1 MPTPSLAA
9 QRQIDIICDQFE
21 NEWDANGRP
30 NFTSFTDLVDN
41 TLREPL
47 LRMLLE
53 IDVELRLKAKHTIE
67 VADYLDAGKAASL
80 YVSEL
85 LKKKPIGE
93 APTPRTDLPD
103 KTGHTPARTINP
115 EFDETHRAHVI
126 ETDIKTLK
134 HIGRYRLESVLGK
147 GSYGVVYKAYD
158 GQLERHVAIKVP
170 HARLTNHAD
179 HVQAYVAEARTV
191 ANLEH
196 GHIVPVYDVGENDEI
211 PCYIVS
217 KYIEGQDLAKRLKL
231 GRISLDESTRMIA
244 SIADALIGGIGLQLD
259 ASISTLAW
267 TQVSL
272 ILLVILATVIVSE
285 WVSAKIRH

>member
-134 HIGRYRLESVLGK
+134 HIGRYRLESILGK

-179 HVQAYVAEARTV
+179 NVQPTSLKPVLLQILSTVTLFRFTMLARMMKFRAISCRNT
-191 ANLEH
+191 
-196 GHIVPVYDVGENDEI
+196 
-211 PCYIVS
+211 S
-217 KYIEGQDLAKRLKL
+217 K
-231 GRISLDESTRMIA
+231 GRT
-244 SIADALIGGIGLQLD
+244 LQ
-259 ASISTLAW
+259 
-267 TQVSL
+267 
-272 ILLVILATVIVSE
+272 
-285 WVSAKIRH
+285 KG